1 MLAVS
6 ELNKILSTKPEITL
20 EIIEVSSNIKQT
32 WKAGIRMVP
41 ALKIGDDI
49 LSGMLLSG
57 EKIRQF
63 IEQHQ

>member
-6 ELNKILSTKPEITL
+6 ELNKIISTKPEITL
-20 EIIEVSSNIKQT
+20 ETIEVSSNIKRT

-49 LSGMLLSG
+49 LSGVLLSAA
-57 EKIRQF
+57 KMRQF